1 MLNLA
6 LDDWLMKFKGMR
18 TTEAINALVTESV
31 EISKRQ
37 VSEDFIMID
46 KKLGEGSSAAVYE
59 V

>member
-1 MLNLA
+1 MA

-18 TTEAINALVTESV
+18 TTEAINALVTDSV